1 MKKSV
6 VIIGLILVLS
16 LALSACAQ
24 STPAPAEAPTVAE
37 EPAVEETNVAFVVK
51 GKVESELGWS
61 EDEIKAMTT
70 VDVESTNSKGETS
83 TYTGVKINDLLA
95 LAKPAADATTLVLV
109 ADDGYTA
116 EVPLADV
123 LACDTC
129 IISFRSKGGF
139 SSVLPD
145 FDKSLQV
152 KGIIKIEVK

>member
-1 MKKSV
+1 
-6 VIIGLILVLS
+6 
-16 LALSACAQ
+16 
-24 STPAPAEAPTVAE
+24 
-37 EPAVEETNVAFVVK
+37 
-51 GKVESELGWS
+51 
-61 EDEIKAMTT
+61 MTT

-83 TYTGVKINDLLA
+83 TYTGVKISDLLA

-116 EVPLADV
+116 EVPPLADV

-152 KGIIKIEVK
+152 KGIVEIEVK